1 MVLHVCWLLLLQVV
15 WGPWRGN
22 QWNKVH
28 EVLWLQNLCWP
39 VIEITATAMKSRPCT
54 GILYNTIAC
63 SQTHNQVDGKGYA
76 SIVWTVDEEV
86 EYVRAP
92 TCRFARA
99 KLCTYR
105 VTSQGRSDRMSS
117 TMNLGGGGW
126 QKLSWWNYQMRSS
139 SLQHASGGVKTDGWP
154 FPARRPLQMN
164 VNPPLQ
170 SAEEVPRWNDVT

>member
-1 MVLHVCWLLLLQVV
+1 MTTELMLTCHSDHSNC
-15 WGPWRGN
+15 
-22 QWNKVH
+22 H
-28 EVLWLQNLCWP
+28 EVKTLQW
-39 VIEITATAMKSRPCT
+39 
-54 GILYNTIAC
+54 NTIAC
-63 SQTHNQVDGKGYA
+63 SQTQNQVDGKGYA

-99 KLCTYR
+99 RLCTYR

-117 TMNLGGGGW
+117 TMTLGGGGW
-126 QKLSWWNYQMRSS
+126 QKLSWVDYQMRSS
-139 SLQHASGGVKTDGWP
+139 SAQHESGGVKTDGWP

-170 SAEEVPRWNDVT
+170 SAEEVLR